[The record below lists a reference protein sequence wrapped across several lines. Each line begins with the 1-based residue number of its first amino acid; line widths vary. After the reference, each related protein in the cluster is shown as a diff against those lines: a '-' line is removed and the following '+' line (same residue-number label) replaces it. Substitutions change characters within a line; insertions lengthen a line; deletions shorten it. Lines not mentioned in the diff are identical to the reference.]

1 MEDYR
6 GYAIDIEPAH
16 GMWRCMVTPISSD
29 FSILRSYS
37 RYYATETEAIAD
49 AKRRVDKLYQPCMVR
64 RAIAPNPASK
74 PGRSSR

>member
-29 FSILRSYS
+29 FPILRSYS
-37 RYYATETEAIAD
+37 RYYATETEAVAD
-49 AKRRVDKLYQPCMVR
+49 SKRRVDQLYQLCTAR
-64 RAIAPNPASK
+64 
-74 PGRSSR
+74 